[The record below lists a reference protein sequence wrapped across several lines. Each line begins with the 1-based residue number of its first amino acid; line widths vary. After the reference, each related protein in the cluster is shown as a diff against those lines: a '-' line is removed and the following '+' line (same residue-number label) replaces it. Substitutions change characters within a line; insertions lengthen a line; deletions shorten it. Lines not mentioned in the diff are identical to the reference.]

1 MDADLNL
8 RMLATINCR
17 TIRNPITGHELAEM
31 YGIELRQVQTVVEI
45 LRKNRHKIGANQG
58 EPQGYFRARNPEEM
72 YETAELYRD
81 RAKKFWAMADELM
94 DYSEQE
100 LSIWNQNTGKVA

>member
-8 RMLATINCR
+8 RMLATIQCR
-17 TIRNPITGHELAEM
+17 TIRNPIPGHELADM

-45 LRKNRHKIGANQG
+45 LRKNGHKIGANQG
-58 EPQGYFRARNPEEM
+58 EPQGYFKARNPEEM

-81 RAKKFWAMADELM
+81 RARKYFKMADELM
-94 DYSEQE
+94 DFHEQD
-100 LSIWNQNTGKVA
+100 LSIWNQGNGEAA